1 MEAWSVESVKWV
13 DAFVKI
19 AAAESPENKQVLSGW
34 TREWTVRA
42 SEALAPLA
50 KLMYFEDAEPAMDE
64 ARAALQAR
72 VAKIGLH
79 A

>member
-1 MEAWSVESVKWV
+1 M
-13 DAFVKI
+13 
-19 AAAESPENKQVLSGW
+19 LSGW